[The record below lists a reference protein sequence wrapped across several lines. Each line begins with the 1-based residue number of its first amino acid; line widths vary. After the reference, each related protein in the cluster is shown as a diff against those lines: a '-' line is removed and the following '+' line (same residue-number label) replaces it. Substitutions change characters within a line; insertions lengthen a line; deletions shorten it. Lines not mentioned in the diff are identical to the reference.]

1 MKNLCHPVDYRYGS
15 KKMRELF
22 SPENII
28 HTYAKIEAEV
38 AKVQSNLGLIP
49 EDAAEPIANAAEEI
63 EYEEVKRKEEKIHH
77 DIMSLVK
84 VMAEKAGK
92 WGEFIH
98 WGLTSADIKDT
109 TKVIL
114 ARQAL
119 DLIKANLKDCIE
131 LLGKLAFKY
140 RHLPCVGRTHGI
152 HGNVYLFGRKFAV
165 FASELLRNL
174 ERIEDSE
181 GRVFVGKIAGS
192 VGTHSALGT
201 KGEQV
206 EKKVLER
213 FDLSPSKIATQ
224 VLSRDR
230 FAELFFN
237 LSLLSTGLEK
247 IAVEIRNLQRTEIN
261 EVEEA
266 FKKDQ
271 VGSSAMPHKKNPIKS
286 ENITGLAR
294 IVRSLVIAG
303 LENNVL
309 WHERD
314 LSNSGSERVLFPE
327 VFMLLSEQLS
337 KLKDILEDIKVN
349 KEQIKRNLW
358 LTQGLVFS
366 EKLTMELAREIGRQ
380 KAHEL
385 VRKTALEAQRKGKA
399 FKKAV
404 QEGEISK
411 HLSKGKIE
419 AVFQAKKVTN
429 VAKKQTQRIV
439 SEIEEKLRVKIKG

>member
-1 MKNLCHPVDYRYGS
+1 MEKRCHPIDYRYGS

-22 SPENII
+22 SPENTV
-28 HTYAKIEAEV
+28 HTYAKIEVEV
-38 AKVQSNLGLIP
+38 AKAQSKIGLIP
-49 EDAAEPIANAAEEI
+49 EEAVKSIKNAAREI
-63 EYEEVKRKEEKIHH
+63 EYEEVKRKEEEIHH
-77 DIMSLVK
+77 DIMALVK

-114 ARQAL
+114 AKQAL
-119 DLIKANLKDCIE
+119 SLIKTNLEDCIE
-131 LLGKLAFKY
+131 LLGRLAFRY
-140 RHLPCVGRTHGI
+140 QHLPCVGRTHGI

-174 ERIEDSE
+174 ERIEDSKE
-181 GRVFVGKIAGS
+181 RVFVGKIAGS
-192 VGTHSALGT
+192 VGTHTALGT
-201 KGEQV
+201 KGEEV
-206 EKKVLER
+206 EKRVLEQ
-213 FDLSPSKIATQ
+213 FNLSPSKIATQ

-237 LSLLSTGLEK
+237 LSLLSTSLEK
-247 IAVEIRNLQRTEIN
+247 IAVEIRNLQRTEID

-266 FKKDQ
+266 FKEEQ

-294 IVRSLVIAG
+294 IVRSLIIAG
-303 LENNVL
+303 LENNIL

-314 LSNSGSERVLFPE
+314 LSNSGSERILFPE
-327 VFMLLSEQLS
+327 IFMLLSEQLN
-337 KLKDILEDIKVN
+337 KLKDILEGIKVN
-349 KEQIKRNLW
+349 EEQIKTNLW
-358 LTQGLVFS
+358 MTQGLVFS
-366 EKLTMELAREIGRQ
+366 EKLTMELAKEIGRQ

-385 VRKTALEAQRKGKA
+385 VRKTALEAQRTGKA
-399 FKKAV
+399 FKKMV
-404 QEGEISK
+404 KKGEISK
-411 HLSKGKIE
+411 HLAVGQIE
-419 AVFQAKKVTN
+419 SIFQAEELTQ

-439 SEIEEKLRVKIKG
+439 RKIEDRLGVKIQG